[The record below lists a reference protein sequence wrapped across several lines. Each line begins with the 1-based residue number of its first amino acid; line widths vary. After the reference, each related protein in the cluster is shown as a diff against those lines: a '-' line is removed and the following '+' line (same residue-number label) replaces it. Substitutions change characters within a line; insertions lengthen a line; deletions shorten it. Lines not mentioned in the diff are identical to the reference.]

1 METQKCKGA
10 RDLLPQDMEKFRQV
24 EEAFL
29 TSCLN
34 WGYREIKTPT
44 LEYIHLFTQAGTL
57 TPGTLGRVYSFLD
70 WDGWG
75 GERVVLR
82 PDGTIPAARLYN
94 ENLAGQKVSRLCYIT
109 NIFAFEETG
118 KENREKWQCGVELLG
133 DSGPT
138 SDAEIIVLALEI
150 AKSLGISRY
159 ELKLSHAG
167 ILKAL
172 IEELKLNAD
181 EREGLLDEILDG
193 NWQAL
198 AGAASRDKR
207 VAAAVSALVK
217 LKGISSG
224 FLANLRSL
232 PSISP
237 KLKKE
242 IDRFASVSSLLDTLA
257 CSYSIDF
264 TSIKGF
270 EYYTGLCFK
279 IVSGNKKV
287 CSGGRYDNLVGL
299 VGGKNTPAC
308 GFAFFLDELVKLV
321 KPWSRQKADKTVLI
335 ETDRESPSSIK
346 ACFELAGTLRRAGL
360 TAEFNFRGSQA
371 DARWLVTVQDKTGS
385 LAVKDLISNAQ
396 KKVGSANDVISIIG
410 GFGKIGK
417 QR

>member
-10 RDLLPQDMEKFRQV
+10 RDLLPLDMERFRQV

-29 TSCLN
+29 NSCLN

-57 TPGTLGRVYSFLD
+57 TPAMLGRVYSFLD

-82 PDGTIPAARLYN
+82 PDGTIPAVRLYN
-94 ENLAGQKVSRLCYIT
+94 ENMAGQKISRLCYIT

-118 KENREKWQCGVELLG
+118 RENREKWQCGVELLG
-133 DSGPT
+133 DSNPT
-138 SDAEIIVLALEI
+138 SDAEIIGLALEI
-150 AKSLGISRY
+150 LKSLGISRV

-172 IEELKLNAD
+172 IEDLKLSAGAK
-181 EREGLLDEILDG
+181 ETLLDEILDG

-198 AGAASRDKR
+198 TGSKSTNKDISAAL
-207 VAAAVSALVK
+207 AALMG
-217 LKGISSG
+217 LKGKSSG
-224 FLANLRSL
+224 FLANLKSL
-232 PSISP
+232 PSISRD
-237 KLKKE
+237 LKKE
-242 IDRFASVSSLLDTLA
+242 IDKFASVCSLLDTLGYK
-257 CSYSIDF
+257 YSIDF

-279 IVSGNKKV
+279 MVSGNKKI

-299 VGGKNTPAC
+299 VGGKKTPAC
-308 GFAFFLDELVKLV
+308 GFAFFLEDLVKLI

-335 ETDRESPSSIK
+335 RAESETPAATK
-346 ACFELAGTLRRAGL
+346 ASFELAGALRGAGL
-360 TAEFNFRGSQA
+360 VAEFAFRGSQMT
-371 DARWLVTVQDKTGS
+371 ARWKVTVKDKPV
-385 LAVKDLISNAQ
+385 AFVVMDQNKDVQ
-396 KKVGSANDVISIIG
+396 KKVKSANDVINIIG
-410 GFGKIGK
+410 GFGKFGI
-417 QR
+417 